1 MDLTKPN
8 YLDTSPSASQTNNTK
23 TFAETTAN
31 IQFPKKDQAIIFNS
45 IEDVPQIEY
54 IKAFSQLT
62 SPTNITFAS
71 RISNNRFCIY
81 FANKNIVEQIISQQS
96 HIVINNSKI
105 TFRRLINPAKRII
118 LSNVQPIIPHDV
130 IKNAIANLS
139 IKILSPIT
147 FIKAGFADNEYGH
160 IGSFRRQLY
169 INPDDNDK
177 LPSSILIEFEQTE
190 YRIFLSDD
198 TVICYLCK
206 QTGHTSNRCKNV
218 TENKITDSQESHQNS
233 IPSVNDTENNIQ
245 QHDIEHLSNSS
256 RNFPFSTQEQV
267 EQVKRPAPSSSSSN
281 LHMDNDTNIENPNN
295 LSQTKTIAQN
305 LIINK
310 SSLSTKLKESQSKE
324 RKANNLTTT
333 HPATPKT
340 NDSNSKAN
348 KPTQPLVKK
357 PKRSNSIEQIIL
369 KLDESL
375 MPAKLE
381 FEKIPNIKIDFNQLK
396 YIIENTL
403 SIQDP
408 SRVLKE
414 LNISSMEMI
423 EILDTIR
430 PKVKN
435 LSVKN
440 RLTRLSNSLLDI
452 TLGNNPNTEQ
462 S

>member
-1 MDLTKPN
+1 MDPTKPN
-8 YLDTSPSASQTNNTK
+8 SLDTSPSASQTNNTK

-31 IQFPKKDQAIIFNS
+31 IQFPKKDQAIVFNS

-81 FANKNIVEQIISQQS
+81 FTNKNIVEQIISQQS

-118 LSNVQPIIPHDV
+118 LSNVQPIIPHEA
-130 IKNAIANLS
+130 IKNAIANFS

-147 FIKAGFADNEYGH
+147 FMKAGFTDNEYGH

-206 QTGHTSNRCKNV
+206 QTGHTSNRCKNAI
-218 TENKITDSQESHQNS
+218 ENKITDSQQSHQNS
-233 IPSVNDTENNIQ
+233 IPSVNDTESNTQ
-245 QHDIEHLSNSS
+245 QHDFEHQSNSTS
-256 RNFPFSTQEQV
+256 NSPFSSQEQV
-267 EQVKRPAPSSSSSN
+267 EQVKRPAPSSSSSILN
-281 LHMDNDTNIENPNN
+281 MDNDLTTENPIN
-295 LSQTKTIAQN
+295 LSQTKSITQN
-305 LIINK
+305 VIINK
-310 SSLSTKLKESQSKE
+310 SSLVTKLKESQSKE
-324 RKANNLTTT
+324 RKANNPPTT
-333 HPATPKT
+333 HPTTPKT
-340 NDSNSKAN
+340 NDSNPKAN
-348 KPTQPLVKK
+348 KPTQPLTKK

-375 MPAKLE
+375 ASAKLE
-381 FEKIPNIKIDFNQLK
+381 FEKMPNRKIDFNQLK

-403 SIQDP
+403 STQDP
-408 SRVLKE
+408 SSVLKE
-414 LNISSMEMI
+414 FNISWMEMI

-435 LSVKN
+435 LSIKN
-440 RLTRLSNSLLDI
+440 RLSRLSNSLLDI
-452 TLGNNPNTEQ
+452 TLGNNPTTEQ
-462 S
+462 L

>member
-8 YLDTSPSASQTNNTK
+8 SLDTSQYAPQTNNTK

-31 IQFPKKDQAIIFNS
+31 IQFPKKDQAIVFNS

-147 FIKAGFADNEYGH
+147 FIKAGFANDEYGH

-177 LPSSILIEFEQTE
+177 LPSSILIVFEQTE

-206 QTGHTSNRCKNV
+206 QTGHTSNRCRKA
-218 TENKITDSQESHQNS
+218 TEYKTTDSQPQHHQS
-233 IPSVNDTENNIQ
+233 TISDGYDAENTNV
-245 QHDIEHLSNSS
+245 QHDTEHLSNTSHTCQPPS
-256 RNFPFSTQEQV
+256 QEQV
-267 EQVKRPAPSSSSSN
+267 EQVKRPASSSTSSN
-281 LHMDNDTNIENPNN
+281 LQTDNVPPTENLIN
-295 LSQTKTIAQN
+295 LSQTKTNAQN
-305 LIINK
+305 TSTNK
-310 SSLSTKLKESQSKE
+310 SSLATKLKESQSKDK
-324 RKANNLTTT
+324 KANNSTAT
-333 HPATPKT
+333 HPTNQTT
-340 NDSNSKAN
+340 NDTKLKAN
-348 KPTQPLVKK
+348 NSTQPPPKK
-357 PKRSNSIEQIIL
+357 TKRSNSIEQIIV

-375 MPAKLE
+375 LPAKSE
-381 FEKIPNIKIDFNQLK
+381 FEKIPNLKINFNQLK

-403 SIQDP
+403 SIPNP
-408 SRVLKE
+408 SSVLKE
-414 LNISSMEMI
+414 FNIAPMEMI
-423 EILDTIR
+423 EILDSIR

-435 LSVKN
+435 LSIKN
-440 RLTRLSNSLLDI
+440 RLTRLSNSLLEI
-452 TLGNNPNTEQ
+452 TLCTDPTMEQ
-462 S
+462 